1 MNTVLQTIYDNYTGA
16 DRECLVRAYHYAEQ
30 AHSGQKRASG
40 EAYFIHPCAVAQILI
55 ELGLDSATVAA
66 AFLHDV
72 IEDTPVTEED
82 ISRTFG
88 DEILAL
94 VSGVTKLDKIV
105 FKSRE
110 EEEAENFRK
119 IFVAMAK
126 DIRVIIIKLA
136 DRLHNMRSLNFLS
149 KERQIKMAQETL
161 DIYTPLAGRLG
172 ISQIKCELEDLC
184 LKYLE
189 PEAYEFLVENIH
201 QKLYERHNFVDFVV
215 KEIKNILVES
225 KIEGEVFGRPKH
237 FYSIYKKMKTQNKTL
252 DQIYDLTAVRVIVGT
267 VDECY
272 EVFGKIHKRW
282 KPIPGRI
289 KDYIATPKANM
300 YQSLHTT
307 VVTNFG
313 QPFEIQIRT
322 FEMHRT
328 AEFGIAAHW
337 KYKEKKTED
346 STFTERLSWIREV
359 LDWEGGLK
367 DSKDFMQSLKTELYS
382 NELLV
387 FTPKGKVISLPKD
400 ATPIDFAYAIH
411 SEIGNRCTGARVNS
425 KMVPLNSTL
434 QTGDVVEIITS
445 GNSKGPSWDWLK
457 IVKSSS
463 ARAKIKQF
471 FKREMKEENVKIGK
485 SMLEAE
491 AKHRGYNLSDI
502 LTEESFA
509 KVSEKFSFFSQDE
522 MFASVG
528 YGAIT
533 VNQVL
538 FKLID
543 FYKKEIHKQ
552 PVARG
557 GETADS
563 GGVIVKGMSGLLTRF
578 AGCCNPVPGDEIV
591 GYVTR
596 GRGVV
601 IHRADCTNILSLQD
615 EEGRILPA
623 EWADTIAGRF
633 VAGIVI
639 KAKDQGVALSVLTG
653 VVSDMRLMI
662 TGVNSRFDKNKD
674 AVIEANIRLNG
685 KEDIDLLIRKIR
697 SDDRIDEVYRTAA
710 SK

>member
-1 MNTVLQTIYDNYTGA
+1 MNTVLQMVYDNYTGQ
-16 DRECLVRAYHYAEQ
+16 DRETLVRACHYAEK
-30 AHSGQKRASG
+30 AHEGQKRASG

-55 ELGLDSATVAA
+55 ELGLDCATVAA

-82 ISRTFG
+82 IRSNFG
-88 DEILAL
+88 DEILGL
-94 VSGVTKLDKIV
+94 VLGVTKLDKIV
-105 FKSRE
+105 FKSQE

-149 KERQIKMAQETL
+149 KERQIKLARETL

-189 PEAYEFLVENIH
+189 PEAYEYLVENIH

-215 KEIKNILVES
+215 KEIKNILDES

-237 FYSIYKKMKTQNKTL
+237 FYSIYKKMKTQNKAL

-272 EVFGKIHKRW
+272 EVLGKIHKKW

-307 VVTNFG
+307 VVTHFG

-337 KYKEKKTED
+337 KYKEKRSED
-346 STFTERLSWIREV
+346 SSFTERLSWIREV

-367 DSKDFMQSLKTELYS
+367 DSQEFMRSLKTELYS

-411 SEIGNRCTGARVNS
+411 SEIGNRCVGARVNS

-434 QTGDVVEIITS
+434 QTGDVVEILTS
-445 GNSKGPSWDWLK
+445 SNSKGPSWDWLK

-471 FKREMKEENVKIGK
+471 FRREMKEENVKLGK
-485 SMLEAE
+485 SMLETE

-509 KVSEKFSFFSQDE
+509 KVSEKFSFSSQDE

-538 FKLID
+538 FRLID
-543 FYKKEIHKQ
+543 FYRKEIPKQ
-552 PVARG
+552 PVYHG
-557 GETADS
+557 GASSDS
-563 GGVIVKGMSGLLTRF
+563 SGVIVKGMSGLLTRF

-591 GYVTR
+591 GFVSR

-601 IHRADCTNILSLQD
+601 IHRADCPNVKNLEA

-623 EWADTIAGRF
+623 EWAATEGGRF

-639 KAKDQGVALSVLTG
+639 KAKDQGVALSVLTS

-685 KEDIDLLIRKIR
+685 KQDIDLLIRKINA
-697 SDDRIDEVYRTAA
+697 DERIDEVYRTATTQ
-710 SK
+710 

>member
-1 MNTVLQTIYDNYTGA
+1 MNTVLQMVYDNYTGQ
-16 DRECLVRAYHYAEQ
+16 DRETLVRAYHYAEK
-30 AHSGQKRASG
+30 AHEGQKRASG

-55 ELGLDSATVAA
+55 ELGLDCATVAA

-82 ISRTFG
+82 ICSNFG
-88 DEILAL
+88 DEILGL
-94 VSGVTKLDKIV
+94 VLGVTKLDKIV
-105 FKSRE
+105 FKSQE

-149 KERQIKMAQETL
+149 KERQIKLARETL

-189 PEAYEFLVENIH
+189 PEAYEYLVENIH

-215 KEIKNILVES
+215 KEIKNILDES

-237 FYSIYKKMKTQNKTL
+237 FYSIYKKMKTQNKAL

-272 EVFGKIHKRW
+272 EVLGKIHKKW

-307 VVTNFG
+307 VVTHFG

-337 KYKEKKTED
+337 KYKEKRSED
-346 STFTERLSWIREV
+346 SSFTERLSWIREV

-367 DSKDFMQSLKTELYS
+367 DSQEFMRSLKTELYS

-411 SEIGNRCTGARVNS
+411 SEIGNRCVGARVNS

-434 QTGDVVEIITS
+434 QTGDVVEILTS
-445 GNSKGPSWDWLK
+445 SNSKGPSWDWLK

-471 FKREMKEENVKIGK
+471 FRREMKEENVKLGK
-485 SMLEAE
+485 SMLETE

-509 KVSEKFSFFSQDE
+509 KVSEKFSFSSQDE

-538 FKLID
+538 FRLID
-543 FYKKEIHKQ
+543 FYRKEIPKQ
-552 PVARG
+552 PVYHG
-557 GETADS
+557 GASSDS
-563 GGVIVKGMSGLLTRF
+563 SGVIVKGMSGLLTRF

-591 GYVTR
+591 GFVSR

-601 IHRADCTNILSLQD
+601 IHRADCPNVKNLEA

-623 EWADTIAGRF
+623 EWAATEGGRF

-639 KAKDQGVALSVLTG
+639 KAKDQGVALSVLTS

-685 KEDIDLLIRKIR
+685 KQDIDLLIRKINA
-697 SDDRIDEVYRTAA
+697 DERIDEVYRTATTQ
-710 SK
+710 